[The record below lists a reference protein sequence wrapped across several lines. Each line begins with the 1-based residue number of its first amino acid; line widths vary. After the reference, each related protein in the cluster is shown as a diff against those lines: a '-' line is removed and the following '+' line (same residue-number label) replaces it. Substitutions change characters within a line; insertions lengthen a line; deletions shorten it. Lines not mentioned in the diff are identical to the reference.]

1 VTFGSED
8 EKEPFVLESLR
19 VHEVWILYAEELI
32 KWGEYIKAKDFI
44 LESNL
49 HSRILKD

>member
-1 VTFGSED
+1 MED
-8 EKEPFVLESLR
+8 DQEPLVLESIKI
-19 VHEVWILYAEELI
+19 HEVWILYADELL

-44 LESNL
+44 IETNL